1 MLKYIVRRLLIAIPV
16 LFGITII
23 DFFIMKLAPGSPLDL
38 MKNPMIPASTL
49 AIRAKALGLTDPVY
63 VQYIS
68 WLKDILHGNLGYSMI
83 SYQPVAS
90 LIASHIGP
98 TLLLMSVSLML
109 GLLIAMPIG
118 ILSATKQ
125 YSIIDYVAVTGSF
138 LGISIPNFF
147 LSLGLI
153 YFFSIKL
160 GMLPSGGM
168 ITLGSSGGATDI
180 LKHMIMP
187 TIVLTANVAGGNIRY
202 VRSSMLEVLNQD
214 YLRTARAKGLRR
226 FLVINKHAIR
236 NALIPIVSVVGMEI
250 PMLLGGAVIIEQI
263 FSWPGIGQL
272 TMSSIM
278 TRDYPTVMGLN
289 LMAAV
294 IVILANLLT
303 DIVYALVNPTI
314 KYS

>member
-1 MLKYIVRRLLIAIPV
+1 MFKYIVRRLLVSMPV

-23 DFFIMKLAPGSPLDL
+23 DFLIMKLAPGSPLDL

-63 VQYIS
+63 IQFIN
-68 WLKDILHGNLGYSMI
+68 WFKDILHGNLGYSMI
-83 SYQPVAS
+83 SYEPVTS
-90 LIASHIGP
+90 LIASRIGP
-98 TLLLMSVSLML
+98 TLLLMAVSLIL
-109 GLLIAMPIG
+109 GLLIAVPIG

-125 YSIIDYVAVTGSF
+125 YSMLDYVTVTGSF

-153 YFFSIKL
+153 YIFTIKL
-160 GMLPSGGM
+160 GVLPSGGM
-168 ITLGSSGGATDI
+168 ITLGNSSGALDVLI
-180 LKHMIMP
+180 HMIMP
-187 TIVLTANVAGGNIRY
+187 TIVLTTSVAGRNIRY
-202 VRSSMLEVLNQD
+202 VRSSMLEVLGQD

-226 FLVINKHAIR
+226 FIVINKHAIR
-236 NALIPIVSVVGMEI
+236 NALLPIISVVGMEI
-250 PMLLGGAVIIEQI
+250 PLMFGGAVIVEQI

-278 TRDYPTVMGLN
+278 SRDYPTIMGIN
-289 LMAAV
+289 LMVAV
-294 IVILANLLT
+294 IVILANLIT
-303 DIVYALVNPTI
+303 DVVYAIADPTI

>member
-1 MLKYIVRRLLIAIPV
+1 MRRLLIAVPV

-63 VQYIS
+63 VQYIN

-83 SYQPVAS
+83 SYQPVVS
-90 LIASHIGP
+90 LISSHIGA
-98 TLLLMSVSLML
+98 TFLLMFASLVL
-109 GLLIAMPIG
+109 GLLIAIPIG

-125 YSIIDYVAVTGSF
+125 YSFIDYFTVTGSF
-138 LGISIPNFF
+138 LGSSIPMFF

-153 YFFSIKL
+153 YIFSVKL
-160 GMLPSGGM
+160 GLLPSSGM
-168 ITLGSSGGATDI
+168 KTLGSDGGVIDI
-180 LKHMIMP
+180 IKHMIMP
-187 TIVLTANVAGGNIRY
+187 TLVLTLNVAGGNIRY
-202 VRSSMLEVLNQD
+202 VRSSMLEVLSQD
-214 YLRTARAKGLRR
+214 YLRTARAKGLRK

-236 NALIPIVSVVGMEI
+236 NALIPIVSVVGMQI
-250 PMLLGGAVIIEQI
+250 PTLLGGAVIIEQI

-278 TRDYPTVMGLN
+278 SRDYPTVMGLN

-294 IVILANLLT
+294 IVIMANLLT
-303 DIVYALVNPTI
+303 DIVYALVNPAI
-314 KYS
+314 KYN

>member
-1 MLKYIVRRLLIAIPV
+1 MYKYIVRRLLVSIPV

-23 DFFIMKLAPGSPLDL
+23 DFLIMKLAPGSPLDL

-63 VQYIS
+63 IQFIN
-68 WLKDILHGNLGYSMI
+68 WFKDILHGNLGYSMI
-83 SYQPVAS
+83 SYEPVTS
-90 LIASHIGP
+90 LIASRIGP
-98 TLLLMSVSLML
+98 TLLLMTVSLIL
-109 GLLIAMPIG
+109 GLLIAVPIG

-125 YSIIDYVAVTGSF
+125 YSMLDYVTVTGSF

-153 YFFSIKL
+153 YIFTIKL
-160 GMLPSGGM
+160 GVLPSGGM
-168 ITLGSSGGATDI
+168 VTLGNSSGALDVLI
-180 LKHMIMP
+180 HMIMP
-187 TIVLTANVAGGNIRY
+187 TIVLTTSVAGRNIRY
-202 VRSSMLEVLNQD
+202 VRSSMLEVLGQD

-226 FLVINKHAIR
+226 FIVINKHAIR
-236 NALIPIVSVVGMEI
+236 NALLPIISVVGMEI
-250 PMLLGGAVIIEQI
+250 PIMFGGAVIIEQI

-278 TRDYPTVMGLN
+278 SRDYPTIMGIN
-289 LMAAV
+289 LMVAV
-294 IVILANLLT
+294 IVILANLIT
-303 DIVYALVNPTI
+303 DVVYAIADPTI